1 MLGNFRER
9 LHTVQQDLTSG
20 IKTLGDRSK
29 DVKRRPRFQEFP
41 PQFIAGLELL
51 NRYEEN
57 WAILHRR
64 TKDCAQNAEALDGD
78 VVMLSAHWERR
89 RTAMSQM
96 QEQIQGLPGF
106 IDQLETASGR
116 IAHLEADF
124 EEMESRL
131 AYLDTLCSQCDQ
143 QRFKQHHINQLEK
156 YKKKKRKELEALKE
170 ELDSDHGRKVAE
182 LEQAAQLKLKEQQ
195 RIHEEAFKHDMQRYL
210 TTGYL
215 QLQEEVS
222 GGQVCALDQLLVTD
236 TSDLEALDDFLN
248 SSATDAHSS
257 TSSLT
262 SGPDVDSW
270 SSESL
275 RASTGHAHPAIEPD
289 EESRLSEELGS
300 EGSSVPPVQSDE
312 EDIPLVQSDEED
324 IQADTLLAV
333 LPEDGLPR
341 SSDESDSGGDPTTG

>member
-9 LHTVQQDLTSG
+9 LQTAQQDLTSG

-29 DVKRRPRFQEFP
+29 DAKRRPRFQEFP

-51 NRYEEN
+51 SRYEEN
-57 WAILHRR
+57 WVLLHRR
-64 TKDCAQNAEALDGD
+64 TKDCAQNAEVLDGD

-131 AYLDTLCSQCDQ
+131 AYLETLCSQCDQ

-170 ELDSDHGRKVAE
+170 ELDSDHARKIAE
-182 LEQAAQLKLKEQQ
+182 LEQATQHKLKEQQ
-195 RIHEEAFKHDMQRYL
+195 KIHEEAFKHDMERYL
-210 TTGYL
+210 STGYL

-222 GGQVCALDQLLVTD
+222 GSPVCALDQLLVTD
-236 TSDLEALDDFLN
+236 TSDQEALDDFLN
-248 SSATDAHSS
+248 STANDARSS

-262 SGPDVDSW
+262 SGPDPETW

-275 RASTGHAHPAIEPD
+275 RVSASHAHPANELD
-289 EESRLSEELGS
+289 NESRLSEELGS
-300 EGSSVPPVQSDE
+300 EDTDIPSVQSDE

-341 SSDESDSGGDPTTG
+341 SSDESDSAGDPTTG